1 MTSELESGTIYRME
15 FVRRAWHWLLDIAET
30 LAIAGA
36 IFFIIY
42 AFLLRPFQ
50 VNGNSMFPTFINGE
64 FVFTNLLSQR
74 FGPLDRGDVVVFKAP
89 PDQDKDYIKRIIGLP
104 GDVVR
109 IQNGKVYVNGKVLDE
124 KPYLTSSITT
134 QPRGFAHEGED
145 IKVSKDSYFVLGD
158 NRVYS
163 SDSRD
168 WGLVPFSKIIGKSA
182 FVYWPINRMRL
193 VEHTKYSK

>member
-1 MTSELESGTIYRME
+1 MQFLNK
-15 FVRRAWHWLLDIAET
+15 AWHWLIDLAET

-50 VNGNSMFPTFINGE
+50 VNGSSMFPTFVNGE

-74 FGPLDRGDVVVFKAP
+74 LGQLHRGDVIVFKSP
-89 PDQDKDYIKRIIGLP
+89 PDPTKDYIKRIIGLP
-104 GDVVR
+104 GDTVK
-109 IQNGKVYVNGKVLDE
+109 IQGGSVYVNGKKLNE
-124 KPYLTSSITT
+124 SAYLSPSVKT
-134 QPRGFAHEGED
+134 QARGFAHEGDEVP
-145 IKVSKDSYFVLGD
+145 VSPKTYFVMGD

-168 WGLVPFSKIIGKSA
+168 WGLVPFDKVVGESA
-182 FVYWPINRMRL
+182 FVYWPVNRMRL
-193 VEHTKYSK
+193 VHAPKYK

>member
-1 MTSELESGTIYRME
+1 ME
-15 FVRRAWHWLLDIAET
+15 FVRRGWHWLIDLAET

-50 VNGNSMFPTFINGE
+50 VNGSSMYPTFVNGE

-74 FGPLDRGDVVVFKAP
+74 FGPLKRGDVIVFKAP
-89 PDQDKDYIKRIIGLP
+89 PDQSKDYIKRIIGIP
-104 GDVVR
+104 GDTVK
-109 IQNGKVYVNGKVLDE
+109 IQDGNVYLNGKKLDE
-124 KPYLTSSITT
+124 SAYLSGNVKT
-134 QPRGFAHEGED
+134 QGRGFANEGKD
-145 IKVSKDSYFVLGD
+145 ILVSPKSYFVMGD

-168 WGLVPFSKIIGKSA
+168 WGLVLFDKVIGQSA

-193 VEHTKYSK
+193 VHNPVK